1 MQSKWKFTWGGP
13 IPRQQIV
20 AQFVCCPK
28 HCRIWNLIKYF
39 FSIVQ
44 CNTPPCNLCQ
54 MLCSICQSGSL
65 LSLSLVA
72 VLRVLLAIPLHS
84 ITPMCSY
91 NCKIAMLINVVRQVA
106 VKIAQCKEKGN
117 SKNKGS
123 FSHASVV
130 IWSFLFQYLQQ
141 SLGVCAKPVFHS
153 LTLFFFNIK
162 LSGLWLCGF
171 SQDPSVLLRPRQL
184 WGLFTLPFILISLGS
199 IRNNGLVKPHPSLA
213 CQANI
218 L

>member
-28 HCRIWNLIKYF
+28 RCRIWNLIKYF

-54 MLCSICQSGSL
+54 MLCLIRQSGSL

-72 VLRVLLAIPLHS
+72 VLRVLLAIPLYS

-153 LTLFFFNIK
+153 LTFFFQYQTFRP
-162 LSGLWLCGF
+162 LALWIF
-171 SQDPSVLLRPRQL
+171 SRSFCSAATKAALRPFYFAVHPD
-184 WGLFTLPFILISLGS
+184 LFGQHPQQRVSKTT
-199 IRNNGLVKPHPSLA
+199 PH
-213 CQANI
+213 
-218 L
+218 

>member
-1 MQSKWKFTWGGP
+1 M
-13 IPRQQIV
+13 
-20 AQFVCCPK
+20 
-28 HCRIWNLIKYF
+28 
-39 FSIVQ
+39 Q

-54 MLCSICQSGSL
+54 MLCSIRQSGSL

-153 LTLFFFNIK
+153 LTFFFSISNFQAFGFVDFLK
-162 LSGLWLCGF
+162 TLLFCRDQGSSEAFLLCRSSWSLWAASATTG
-171 SQDPSVLLRPRQL
+171 Q
-184 WGLFTLPFILISLGS
+184 
-199 IRNNGLVKPHPSLA
+199 
-213 CQANI
+213 
-218 L
+218 